1 MGDAPRW
8 LCLFA
13 DWVNVCAAISLIIS
27 FSVYF
32 IALQVGHCDPRES
45 CVPSAA
51 NTGII
56 FNGMNTDGPN
66 GSGEGW
72 FLVAKWTMAL
82 EGFLWWLGG
91 ALLCYRNICGGN
103 AAGAVSQIII
113 ATGGF
118 FFTCSAWGNPANIIS
133 LRYLVPT
140 TLFVG
145 DGGSGSNSV
154 SFSDV
159 CPYYG
164 IMTFFIATTMGM
176 YSVAG
181 LPKNKLISP
190 FWGVCC
196 FFIGAW
202 VIGIV
207 TLYVP
212 MLSGGL
218 LTWQVCEPGFKN
230 CVGDVQSVGACF
242 ANPGEGV
249 CMLDVPTFA
258 WYPLKIFALIGAIF
272 LLFGGLIFGMLDN
285 FLGLPEGDEKLLPPS
300 PEQVSLPTNHTQ
312 LSYRDA

>member
-8 LCLFA
+8 LCLLA

-32 IALQVGHCDPRES
+32 IALQVGHCDPRGGTPLNPDYPDK

-82 EGFLWWLGG
+82 EGFGWWLGG
-91 ALLCYRNICGGN
+91 VLLCYRNICGGN
-103 AAGAVSQIII
+103 AAGAVSQCII

-140 TLFVG
+140 TVF
-145 DGGSGSNSV
+145 DAPGSTGSNFV

-181 LPKNKLISP
+181 LPKNKIISP

-202 VIGIV
+202 IIGIV

-212 MLSGGL
+212 MLSGGF
-218 LTWQVCEPGFKN
+218 TKWEDIQG
-230 CVGDVQSVGACF
+230 VGGCITTPEA
-242 ANPGEGV
+242 GT
-249 CMLDVPTFA
+249 CMLDMPTFA
-258 WYPLKIFALIGAIF
+258 WYPLKIAAVIGAIF

-285 FLGLPEGDEKLLPPS
+285 FLGLPQGDEKLLPPS
-300 PEQVSLPTNHTQ
+300 PEQVSLPTNTTQ

>member
-27 FSVYF
+27 FTVYF
-32 IALQVGHCDPRES
+32 VALQVDHCDPRTCNKASIINE
-45 CVPSAA
+45 A
-51 NTGII
+51 II
-56 FNGMNTDGPN
+56 FNGMKG
-66 GSGEGW
+66 GESW
-72 FLVAKWTMAL
+72 FQLAKWTMAL

-91 ALLCYRNICGGN
+91 TLLCYRNICGGN

-140 TLFVG
+140 TLFAGG
-145 DGGSGSNSV
+145 DGSTGSNSV
-154 SFSDV
+154 SFADV

-190 FWGVCC
+190 FWGVTC

-202 VIGIV
+202 IIGII

-212 MLSGGL
+212 MLSGGVMS
-218 LTWQVCEPGFKN
+218 WEVCSNDDKGVET
-230 CVGDVQSVGACF
+230 CVGDVKSVGRCF
-242 ANPGEGV
+242 SAPDVGT
-249 CMLDVPTFA
+249 CMLDMPTFA
-258 WYPLKIFALIGAIF
+258 WYPLKIVSVIGAVF

-285 FLGLPEGDEKLLPPS
+285 FLGLPAAADEKLLTPD
-300 PEQVSLPTNHTQ
+300 PEQFPAPQTQ